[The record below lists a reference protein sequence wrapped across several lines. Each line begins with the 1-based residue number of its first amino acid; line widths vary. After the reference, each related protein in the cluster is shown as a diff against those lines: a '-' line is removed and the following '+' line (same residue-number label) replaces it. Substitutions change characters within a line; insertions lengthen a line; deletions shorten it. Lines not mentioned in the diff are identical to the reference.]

1 MAQRPRG
8 DEQAQLDELGND
20 PGQVG
25 SDSAGQSGDS
35 QRLSSIADASDESV
49 QELADTDQALEAG
62 IVEGVEDA
70 ADHPERPVHT
80 HLEYGRPDDVPPG
93 SASEESDE
101 LRMSE
106 RGVGTNLGTRAEEI
120 KVEDLPSED
129 LSSEDLSSG
138 DLSDE
143 EVA

>member
-62 IVEGVEDA
+62 ILEGVEDA

-80 HLEYGRPDDVPPG
+80 HLEYGRPDDLPPG
-93 SASEESDE
+93 SASEESDQ
-101 LRMSE
+101 LRTSE
-106 RGVGTNLGTRAEEI
+106 RGVGTNLGTRGEEI
-120 KVEDLPSED
+120 RVEDLLSED
-129 LSSEDLSSG
+129 PSSEDLSSG